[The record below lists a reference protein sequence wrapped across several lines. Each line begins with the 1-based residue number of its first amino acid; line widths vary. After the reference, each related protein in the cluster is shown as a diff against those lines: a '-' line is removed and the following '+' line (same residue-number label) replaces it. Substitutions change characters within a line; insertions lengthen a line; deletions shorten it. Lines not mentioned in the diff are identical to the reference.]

1 MSQEGL
7 TIEKRIIDCPHCKGK
22 VDVTIEKTMPKV
34 ILRDNETKVVD
45 NTVENVT
52 THITEQSPELKV
64 DHHKMIAESMPK
76 GINFGRCAGENCGK
90 KIKNA
95 KGLTTKFK
103 TCSNCDRNAVAANK
117 KDCPFCGSK
126 FDPEDEPDIDD
137 IADKIEDSDESTE
150 E

>member
-1 MSQEGL
+1 M
-7 TIEKRIIDCPHCKGK
+7 TKIIAKLPCDKPDCTHPHEMEIDYTEPKIPK
-22 VDVTIEKTMPKV
+22 ADVTITASTPAQQTVLVQEQKPQ
-34 ILRDNETKVVD
+34 NPETQK
-45 NTVENVT
+45 
-52 THITEQSPELKV
+52 
-64 DHHKMIAESMPK
+64 DHHQMLAESMPK
-76 GINFGRCAGENCGK
+76 GVNFGRCTGENCNK

-137 IADKIEDSDESTE
+137 ISDKIEDENDSAE